1 MSVRDARGVG
11 VLLVAVAVA
20 VGGSAVVGAVPSG
33 AGLAGGV
40 PSVEDSGAVSPGEQ
54 VPTGIDSCTTI
65 DEPGEYVLTKDI
77 EKGGKTAISKACITI
92 TADDVTFDGGD
103 HRIDGRGVSHTKG
116 VHVRDAEE
124 VTVENVEVADWHS
137 GLLVTGGSATIR
149 NVTTFSNAYGV
160 RLENA
165 TGATIS
171 DSTIEKNL
179 VGVRAGSTVPTM
191 SNNDIS
197 DNEVRMQGG
206 NESAA

>member
-1 MSVRDARGVG
+1 MSVRDARGLG

-33 AGLAGGV
+33 AGPAGGV
-40 PSVEDSGAVSPGEQ
+40 PSGAVSPSKQ
-54 VPTGIDSCTTI
+54 APTGIDSCTTI
-65 DEPGEYVLTKDI
+65 DEPGEYVLTTDI
-77 EKGGKTAISKACITI
+77 ENGGKTAISKACITI

-124 VTVENVEVADWHS
+124 VTVENVEVDDWHS

-160 RLENA
+160 RLERA
-165 TGATIS
+165 TDVRIT
-171 DSTIEKNL
+171 DSIVTNNL
-179 VGVRAGSTVPTM
+179 VGVYTDT
-191 SNNDIS
+191 
-197 DNEVRMQGG
+197 
-206 NESAA
+206 ESLTLDGTEFSENGMEIKRDY